1 MIIPCILSGG
11 SGSRLWPLS
20 RSLRPKQFLPLFDG
34 ESLFQKTLR
43 RFADGRYAAPIVIAN
58 AEHRFLVG
66 EQMATAENGTGTIV
80 LEPVG
85 RNTAAPA
92 AVAALTALA
101 ADPDALVLLAP
112 SDHLV
117 RDTEAFARAVDH
129 AIPAARAGRI
139 VTFGIRPSEPNTG
152 YGYIRL
158 EEGEGPVR
166 PVAAFVEKPDLER
179 AKAFLA
185 SGDHV
190 WNAGIFLFSAATMIA
205 EFEKHC
211 PQVLARVRDALA
223 AATPDLD
230 FLRLG
235 VESFSAVPN
244 ISIDYAIMEKS
255 DRISCVPT
263 DPGWSDLGSWSAV
276 WEALDKTEEGN
287 STLGE
292 AIFVKSR
299 DSLVVSDGAL
309 VSVVGL
315 DHVMVVATKDAVLVA
330 DKAHAQDVK
339 SVVEE
344 LQRDDRR
351 ETREHRKRYRPWGA
365 REEIARGD
373 RFQVQEI
380 EIKPGESMSLQSHVN
395 RAEHWVVV
403 SGTLAITIDG
413 ETRLMTENQSA
424 YVPVGA
430 RHRLANP
437 GRVPARVIEI
447 QSGTY
452 IGDDDIVRYSGETPD
467 AT

>member
-1 MIIPCILSGG
+1 VIIPCILSGG

-43 RFADGRYAAPIVIAN
+43 RFADGRYASPIVIAN

-117 RDTEAFARAVDH
+117 RDADAFAQAVDH

-179 AKAFLA
+179 ARAFLA

-211 PQVLARVRDALA
+211 PEVLARVRDALD

-276 WEALDKTEEGN
+276 WEALDKTDDGN

-339 SVVEE
+339 TVVEE

-403 SGTLAITIDG
+403 SGTLAITING

-452 IGDDDIVRYSGETPD
+452 IGDDDIVRYSDETSD

>member
-1 MIIPCILSGG
+1 
-11 SGSRLWPLS
+11 
-20 RSLRPKQFLPLFDG
+20 
-34 ESLFQKTLR
+34 
-43 RFADGRYAAPIVIAN
+43 
-58 AEHRFLVG
+58 
-66 EQMATAENGTGTIV
+66 
-80 LEPVG
+80 
-85 RNTAAPA
+85 
-92 AVAALTALA
+92 
-101 ADPDALVLLAP
+101 
-112 SDHLV
+112 V
-117 RDTEAFARAVDH
+117 RDPQEFARAVDH
-129 AIPAARAGRI
+129 AIPAAQAGRI

-179 AKAFLA
+179 ARAFLA

-205 EFEKHC
+205 EFERHC
-211 PQVLARVRDALA
+211 PEVLARVRDALA

-276 WEALDKTEEGN
+276 WEALDKSEEGN
-287 STLGE
+287 SALGE
-292 AIFVKSR
+292 AMFVKSR

-339 SVVEE
+339 TVVEE
-344 LQRDDRR
+344 LQRGDRR

-424 YVPVGA
+424 YVPVGS

-452 IGDDDIVRYSGETPD
+452 IGDDDIVRYSGDTPD
-467 AT
+467 TT

>member
-1 MIIPCILSGG
+1 
-11 SGSRLWPLS
+11 LS

-34 ESLFQKTLR
+34 ESLFQNTLS
-43 RFADGRYAAPIVIAN
+43 RFSGSRFAAPIVIAN

-66 EQMATAENGTGTIV
+66 EQMATADTGAGTIV

-92 AVAALTALA
+92 AVAALTALE

-117 RDTEAFARAVDH
+117 RDADEFARAVDH
-129 AIPAARAGRI
+129 AIPAAKAGRI

-158 EEGEGPVR
+158 KEGEGPVR

-179 AKAFLA
+179 ARAFLA

-211 PQVLARVRDALA
+211 PEVLARVRDALD

-276 WEALDKTEEGN
+276 WEALDKSEEGN

-292 AIFVKSR
+292 AMFVKSR

-315 DHVMVVATKDAVLVA
+315 DHVMVVATKGRRAGCRQGPCPGREDGGGGTAARGSSRDARAPQAVPSLGCARGNRPWRSLPGPGNRDQAGREHVA
-330 DKAHAQDVK
+330 AKPCQSRGALGGRLWYAGDHHRRRDPA
-339 SVVEE
+339 
-344 LQRDDRR
+344 DDR
-351 ETREHRKRYRPWGA
+351 E
-365 REEIARGD
+365 
-373 RFQVQEI
+373 
-380 EIKPGESMSLQSHVN
+380 
-395 RAEHWVVV
+395 
-403 SGTLAITIDG
+403 
-413 ETRLMTENQSA
+413 
-424 YVPVGA
+424 PVG
-430 RHRLANP
+430 LCP
-437 GRVPARVIEI
+437 GRGASSPCEPRSRA
-447 QSGTY
+447 G
-452 IGDDDIVRYSGETPD
+452 
-467 AT
+467 ACH